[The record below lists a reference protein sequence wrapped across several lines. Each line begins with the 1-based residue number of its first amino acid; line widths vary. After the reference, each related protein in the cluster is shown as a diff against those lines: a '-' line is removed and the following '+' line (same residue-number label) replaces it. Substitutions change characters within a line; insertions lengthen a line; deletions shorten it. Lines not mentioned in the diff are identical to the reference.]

1 MEQVAKRQYV
11 VDEMEQGQAYKL
23 GTGLTVPRPIGWIG
37 TVDVDGNRNLAP
49 YSFFNMVAVYPPTFV
64 VAPVLG
70 ARKDTL
76 TNLEATGEF
85 TVNIVTEETVEQ
97 MNATAATFDADV
109 DEFEATGLT
118 PVPSETIGAPMVAE
132 ATANFECVVTQ
143 LVPVGKASKDLPG
156 TGMLV
161 IGEATR
167 IHVAERVVDDNFNVD
182 QVGLKA
188 VGRHVGGMYSRTA
201 ESLFTIDRPS

>member
-1 MEQVAKRQYV
+1 MEQEPKRQYV
-11 VDEMEQGQAYKL
+11 VDDMQQGHAYKL

-37 TVDVDGNRNLAP
+37 TVDTDGNHNLAP
-49 YSFFNMVAVYPPTFV
+49 YSFFNMMAIYPPTFV

-70 ARKDTL
+70 SRKDTL
-76 TNLEATGEF
+76 TNLETTREF

-97 MNATAATFDADV
+97 MNATAATLDAGES
-109 DEFEATGLT
+109 EFEANGLT
-118 PVPSETIGAPMVAE
+118 PVPSETIGAPMVGE

-143 LVPVGKASKDLPG
+143 IIPVGKPSDGLPG

-182 QVGLKA
+182 QVELKA
-188 VGRHVGGMYSRTA
+188 VGRHVGGMYSTTA
-201 ESLFTIDRPS
+201 KSLFTVDRPS